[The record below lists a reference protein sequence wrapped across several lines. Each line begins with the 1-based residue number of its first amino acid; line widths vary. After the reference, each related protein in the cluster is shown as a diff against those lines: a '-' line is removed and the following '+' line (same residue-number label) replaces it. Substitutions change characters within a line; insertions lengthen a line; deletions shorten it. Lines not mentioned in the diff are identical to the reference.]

1 MEGCEQSWAM
11 LGSARR
17 CVWHIVSA
25 ETWLRFLLF
34 LLQMELR
41 FGVLEVLE
49 VKFGFLVLGILSRS
63 S

>member
-1 MEGCEQSWAM
+1 M

-34 LLQMELR
+34 VLQIELR